1 MSSSPDTST
10 HTTGAHRAP
19 RRAPHPVPRR
29 RAARYEPYLDGL
41 FTYCLS
47 VLCDHDVATEVLGE
61 VLSISER
68 QYGRCP
74 SDAGERKAW
83 LYALARWSCL
93 RRLTEQRRSRLGAHS
108 GQREPEPAPTEELA
122 PENAERRRRE
132 LALLAW
138 PEAAGTT
145 PEQREILELAV
156 RHQLGPAEVAAVL
169 SMEPAAARELLSSAA
184 CEVERT
190 RAALAV
196 VDTGGCPSVA
206 RLTGDHQVLLSAA
219 LRRELVRHVD
229 DCPRCRR
236 AAERAEAAGPWPG
249 SRPSSLSKLSDGAAA
264 RSASSPAPDGTRSAR
279 PAVLPLI
286 EAPRQATYTAMGRT
300 PRARAAAP
308 RFGRNGFPMDPKDR
322 AARRDRLWARAVTT
336 TVVAAVVAAPVL
348 ALWAAYSGAPETAD
362 GRDGSSVSAGAAE
375 GPAEADERPREPYE
389 REHYEIAGSAQ
400 DGSGSGHGSG
410 GHGSGGEG
418 TAPGVSVEVISD
430 GLPVPPALPG
440 QPALGRL
447 SVEAQPHGDTTMIT
461 LRASG
466 GAPVSWT
473 AATKAPWLR
482 LSRHY
487 GTLAP
492 GESFTVQVFVNHRR
506 EPSGPWSARVA
517 IYPVGSVVKIYGY
530 GSRPPSSGHPGRS
543 GHPAHPALPGHPGH
557 PADPGPGGPTPP
569 GSSDSGPFQPSG
581 PDPDPGPGPGQR
593 SSDPTGASHPGTGGP
608 GARGPVPGDPQP
620 TDPSPY
626 PSDPDPTNPA

>member
-10 HTTGAHRAP
+10 HTTGAHRAS
-19 RRAPHPVPRR
+19 RRAPRPVPHH

-61 VLSISER
+61 VLSISSR
-68 QYGRCP
+68 QHGRCP

-108 GQREPEPAPTEELA
+108 AQREPEPAQAGALA
-122 PENAERRRRE
+122 PETAERRRRE

-156 RHQLGPAEVAAVL
+156 RHQLGPAEVASVL
-169 SMEPAAARELLSSAA
+169 SMEPTAARELLASAA

-236 AAERAEAAGPWPG
+236 AAERAGAAGPWPG
-249 SRPSSLSKLSDGAAA
+249 SRPSSLSSSLSKLSNGAAG
-264 RSASSPAPDGTRSAR
+264 RSASSAPLSGAVSDP

-286 EAPRQATYTAMGRT
+286 EAPRNATYTAMDRA
-300 PRARAAAP
+300 PRARAAVP

-322 AARRDRLWARAVTT
+322 AARRDRLRARAVTT
-336 TVVAAVVAAPVL
+336 TVVATVVAAPVL
-348 ALWAAYSGAPETAD
+348 ALWAAYRGAPETGD
-362 GRDGSSVSAGAAE
+362 GHDGSSVSVGATE
-375 GPAEADERPREPYE
+375 GPPGADGETRD
-389 REHYEIAGSAQ
+389 HYENAGSAQ
-400 DGSGSGHGSG
+400 DGPDSGHGSG
-410 GHGSGGEG
+410 HGPRHGPGHGSGGKG
-418 TAPGVSVEVISD
+418 TAPGVSVEVVSD
-430 GLPVPPALPG
+430 GLPVPPTLPG
-440 QPALGRL
+440 QPAIGRL
-447 SVEAQPHGDTTMIT
+447 SAEAQPHGDTTMIT

-473 AATKAPWLR
+473 AGTKAPWLR

-492 GESFTVQVFVNHRR
+492 GESFTVRVFVDHRR
-506 EPSGPWSARVA
+506 EPSGPWSARVT
-517 IYPVGSVVKIYGY
+517 IYPAGSMVKIYGY
-530 GSRPPSSGHPGRS
+530 GSRPPSSGHAGHPGHPGR
-543 GHPAHPALPGHPGH
+543 PGH
-557 PADPGPGGPTPP
+557 PADPGPGGPTRP
-569 GSSDSGPFQPSG
+569 GPSDPATSHPS
-581 PDPDPGPGPGQR
+581 DPGPGPG
-593 SSDPTGASHPGTGGP
+593 SPDPTGPSGPGTGGP
-608 GARGPVPGDPQP
+608 VPGGPQ
-620 TDPSPY
+620 
-626 PSDPDPTNPA
+626 PSDPAPDPSASPDTSTPGG

>member
-19 RRAPHPVPRR
+19 RRAPHPVPHRQ
-29 RAARYEPYLDGL
+29 AARYEPYLDGL

-68 QYGRCP
+68 QYSRCP
-74 SDAGERKAW
+74 SGAGERKAW

-108 GQREPEPAPTEELA
+108 AQREPEPAPAETLP
-122 PENAERRRRE
+122 PETAERRRRE

-156 RHQLGPAEVAAVL
+156 RHQLGPVEVAAVL
-169 SMEPAAARELLSSAA
+169 SMEPAAARELLASAA

-190 RAALAV
+190 RAALVV

-236 AAERAEAAGPWPG
+236 VAERAEAAGPWPG
-249 SRPSSLSKLSDGAAA
+249 SRPSSLTGPERAGSTAAGSTAAGSTAADPTVSDPTVSDGAAA
-264 RSASSPAPDGTRSAR
+264 RSAP

-286 EAPRQATYTAMGRT
+286 VAPRKATYAAMDRA

-322 AARRDRLWARAVTT
+322 AARRDRLRARAVTT
-336 TVVAAVVAAPVL
+336 TVVATVVAAPVL
-348 ALWAAYSGAPETAD
+348 ALWAAYRGAPETGD
-362 GRDGSSVSAGAAE
+362 GRDGPSVSAGATE
-375 GPAEADERPREPYE
+375 GPAGADGKPRKY
-389 REHYEIAGSAQ
+389 YEIAGTAQ
-400 DGSGSGHGSG
+400 DGSGPGRGP
-410 GHGSGGEG
+410 GGEG

-447 SVEAQPHGDTTMIT
+447 SVEARPQGDTTMIT

-473 AATKAPWLR
+473 AGTKAPWLR

-492 GESFTVQVFVNHRR
+492 GESFTVQVFVDHQR

-517 IYPVGSVVKIYGY
+517 IYPAGSVVKIYGY
-530 GSRPPSSGHPGRS
+530 GSRPPFSGHAGRP
-543 GHPAHPALPGHPGH
+543 GHPAYSTLPGHPGH
-557 PADPGPGGPTPP
+557 PADPGPGQGPGAPTPTGP
-569 GSSDSGPFQPSG
+569 GPSQPSG
-581 PDPDPGPGPGQR
+581 PGPGPGQG
-593 SSDPTGASHPGTGGP
+593 SSDPAGPAAPADPGTG
-608 GARGPVPGDPQP
+608 APVSGDPQP
-620 TDPSPY
+620 TDPP
-626 PSDPDPTNPA
+626 PDPSVTP